1 MPESTTKFNIIN
13 VAAWLL
19 SIGLLLVLII
29 VGKSYLVPIFMALV
43 IWYLVNALSQLF
55 QSIPLVGK
63 YLPDS
68 VTLIMSLLFIGLAL
82 YQVGDV
88 LVGTIQGFLEDSQKY
103 LPRIEAQ
110 IAKVVA
116 VLQPEAPPYKLDT
129 TDLYDRVLLNWAEL
143 LASLG
148 NFAKGLFLVL
158 LYVLFFIIEQN
169 AFGGKMEALGLGLDK
184 PNRLSVVLKEVN
196 TAMRTYLGVKT
207 LTSLLT
213 AIFSWIVFIAIGL
226 DFALFWAFLIFLF
239 NYIPSIGS
247 ITATGLPALLALV
260 QFESL
265 SPFLIV
271 ALGVSAIQVLIGNV
285 LEPRLMGDNL
295 NISPLVVVLSL
306 ILWSLL
312 WGVVGMLLSVPITVA
327 IIIICSQFP
336 STRKVAILL
345 SKDGKV

>member
-1 MPESTTKFNIIN
+1 MIDSLTSSRVVN

-19 SIGLLLVLII
+19 CIGLLLLLVI
-29 VGKSYLVPIFMALV
+29 VGKPFLVPVFVALV
-43 IWYLVNALSQLF
+43 VWYLVNALSQLF
-55 QSIPLVGK
+55 QSIPLVGR

-68 VTLIMSLLFIGLAL
+68 VTLILSLFFIGLAM
-82 YQVGDV
+82 YQIGEV
-88 LVGTIQGFLEDSQKY
+88 LVRTVQGFLDESQRY

-110 IAKVVA
+110 IARVVA
-116 VLQPEAPPYKLDT
+116 LFDPDSEAYQLDT
-129 TDLYDRVLLNWAEL
+129 KDLYNSILLNWAQL
-143 LASLG
+143 LAGLG
-148 NFAKGLFLVL
+148 SFAKGFFLVL

-169 AFGGKMEALGLGLDK
+169 TFGKKMDALGLSLDQ
-184 PNRLSVVLKEVN
+184 PNRLTVVLRKVN

-213 AIFSWIVFIAIGL
+213 AILSWIVFFVIDL

-260 QFESL
+260 QFDSL

-295 NISPLVVVLSL
+295 NISPLVVVFALV
-306 ILWSLL
+306 LWSLL

-327 IIIICSQFP
+327 IIIICAQFP
-336 STRKVAILL
+336 STRSVAILL

>member
-1 MPESTTKFNIIN
+1 MSKSTTKFNIVN

-19 SIGLLLVLII
+19 SIGLLLALII

-55 QSIPLVGK
+55 QRVPLIGK

-88 LVGTIQGFLEDSQKY
+88 LVSTVQGFLDDSQKY
-103 LPRIEAQ
+103 MPRIEAQ
-110 IAKVVA
+110 IAKVVE
-116 VLQPEAPPYKLDT
+116 VFQPDSPPYKLNT
-129 TDLYDRVLLNWAEL
+129 TALYDQVLLNWAEL
-143 LASLG
+143 LASFG

-158 LYVLFFIIEQN
+158 LYVLFFIIEQS
-169 AFGGKMEALGLGLDK
+169 AFGGKMEALGLGLDQ

-213 AIFSWIVFIAIGL
+213 AILSWIVFVVIGL

-260 QFESL
+260 QFDSL

-271 ALGVSAIQVLIGNV
+271 ALGVSAIQVLIGNI

-327 IIIICSQFP
+327 IIIICAQFP
-336 STRKVAILL
+336 STRNVAILL

>member
-1 MPESTTKFNIIN
+1 MPDSIAKFNIVNI
-13 VAAWLL
+13 AAWLL
-19 SIGLLLVLII
+19 SVGLLLALII

-55 QSIPLVGK
+55 QQVPFVGK
-63 YLPDS
+63 YLPDFI
-68 VTLIMSLLFIGLAL
+68 TLIMSLFVIGYSL
-82 YQVGDV
+82 YQVGNI
-88 LVGTIQGFLEDSQKY
+88 LVGTIQGFVEDSQQY
-103 LPRIEAQ
+103 LPKIEAQ
-110 IAKVVA
+110 IAKVVS
-116 VLQPEAPPYKLDT
+116 VFQPEGPPYKLDT
-129 TDLYDRVLLNWAEL
+129 DALYDQVLLNWAEL
-143 LASLG
+143 LASFG

-169 AFGGKMEALGLGLDK
+169 AFGSKMEALGLGLDK
-184 PNRLSVVLKEVN
+184 PNRLSTVLNEVN

-213 AIFSWIVFIAIGL
+213 ALLSWIVFVTIGL

-239 NYIPSIGS
+239 NYVPSIGS

-271 ALGVSAIQVLIGNV
+271 AIGVSAIQVLIGNI

-306 ILWSLL
+306 ILWSIL

-327 IIIICSQFP
+327 IIIICAQFP

>member
-1 MPESTTKFNIIN
+1 
-13 VAAWLL
+13 
-19 SIGLLLVLII
+19 
-29 VGKSYLVPIFMALV
+29 MALV

-55 QSIPLVGK
+55 QRVPLIGK

-88 LVGTIQGFLEDSQKY
+88 LVSTVQGFLDDSQKY
-103 LPRIEAQ
+103 MPRIEAQ
-110 IAKVVA
+110 IAKVVE
-116 VLQPEAPPYKLDT
+116 VFQPDSPPYKLNT
-129 TDLYDRVLLNWAEL
+129 TALYDQVLLNWAEL
-143 LASLG
+143 LASFG

-158 LYVLFFIIEQN
+158 LYVLFFIIEQS
-169 AFGGKMEALGLGLDK
+169 AFGGKMEALGLGLDQ

-213 AIFSWIVFIAIGL
+213 AILSWIVFVVIGL

-260 QFESL
+260 QFDSL

-271 ALGVSAIQVLIGNV
+271 ALGVSAIQVLIGNI

-327 IIIICSQFP
+327 IIIICAQFP
-336 STRKVAILL
+336 STRNVAILL

>member
-1 MPESTTKFNIIN
+1 MPKSTSKFNIIN

-88 LVGTIQGFLEDSQKY
+88 LVGTVQGFLDDSQKY

-116 VLQPEAPPYKLDT
+116 IIRPDGPPYKLDT
-129 TDLYDRVLLNWAEL
+129 TDLYDQVLLNWAEL

-158 LYVLFFIIEQN
+158 LYVLFFIIEQS
-169 AFGGKMEALGLGLDK
+169 AFGGKMEALGLGLDQ

-213 AIFSWIVFIAIGL
+213 AILSWIVLVAIGL

-260 QFESL
+260 QFDSL

-271 ALGVSAIQVLIGNV
+271 ALGVSAIQVMIGNV

-327 IIIICSQFP
+327 IIIICAQFP

>member
-68 VTLIMSLLFIGLAL
+68 VTLIMSLFFIGLAL

-88 LVGTIQGFLEDSQKY
+88 LVGTIQGFVEDSQKY

-116 VLQPEAPPYKLDT
+116 LLQPDAPPYKLNT
-129 TDLYDRVLLNWAEL
+129 TDLYDRVLLNWAEV

-158 LYVLFFIIEQN
+158 LYVLFFIIGQHDQRR
-169 AFGGKMEALGLGLDK
+169 LQQDHQSRPTPVRQP
-184 PNRLSVVLKEVN
+184 PN
-196 TAMRTYLGVKT
+196 
-207 LTSLLT
+207 
-213 AIFSWIVFIAIGL
+213 
-226 DFALFWAFLIFLF
+226 
-239 NYIPSIGS
+239 
-247 ITATGLPALLALV
+247 PA
-260 QFESL
+260 
-265 SPFLIV
+265 
-271 ALGVSAIQVLIGNV
+271 
-285 LEPRLMGDNL
+285 R
-295 NISPLVVVLSL
+295 
-306 ILWSLL
+306 
-312 WGVVGMLLSVPITVA
+312 
-327 IIIICSQFP
+327 
-336 STRKVAILL
+336 
-345 SKDGKV
+345 